1 MIPGTKPGARGALQR
16 ERWWHP
22 WFERGGMKA
31 LLQFP
36 VLKSPVS
43 PRWCGDKDKE
53 ATPRSWGSWKKR
65 NEGFTGGPGTP
76 CSPEAPTSPLGP
88 WEWKKGNVGGIVGT
102 KHRWG
107 QGWGTGGTAQ
117 GMGTPWE
124 GRPALP
130 WFPIFLFPP
139 SLFSLSLPKTPSLG
153 PALQGQPHLDPAGI
167 PLESCWIL
175 LEKLTCAPCLPGSPR
190 APGRPLCP

>member
-1 MIPGTKPGARGALQR
+1 
-16 ERWWHP
+16 
-22 WFERGGMKA
+22 MKA

-102 KHRWG
+102 KHPWG
-107 QGWGTGGTAQ
+107 QGWGQVALPRAWGHHGKAALLSP
-117 GMGTPWE
+117 GFPFSSFLPPSFPFPFPKLLPWVQPSRDSPTWILL
-124 GRPALP
+124 GSHWNPAGSCWKNSPALP
-130 WFPIFLFPP
+130 ACR
-139 SLFSLSLPKTPSLG
+139 
-153 PALQGQPHLDPAGI
+153 AL
-167 PLESCWIL
+167 
-175 LEKLTCAPCLPGSPR
+175 R
-190 APGRPLCP
+190 GRRGGLCVPEGGRGNP